1 MSYNKY
7 RDYKGLNRGV
17 ISTSNFGQKSANLGQ
32 IVMTQNEVDFGQI
45 DRFARRRKM
54 TVLQRNANQLEQAGV
69 P

>member
-45 DRFARRRKM
+45 ARFARRR
-54 TVLQRNANQLEQAGV
+54 
-69 P
+69 